1 MAEPAALDGFLNDGA
16 GRLLSPAATQFNSQP
31 ERSGTRPL
39 PLDGESQTGAL
50 LRMLAQ
56 TRLIGVSII
65 EAGRD
70 GMLALK
76 IQVLRQD
83 LENFRGGLRMESG
96 HEQD

>member
-1 MAEPAALDGFLNDGA
+1 M
-16 GRLLSPAATQFNSQP
+16 
-31 ERSGTRPL
+31 
-39 PLDGESQTGAL
+39 DGESQTGAL